1 MKYCL
6 ECLEKLVS
14 FDTVSGTPPERDR
27 PNTPLIDWMKAELA
41 RLGCRVVEQRVAEGK
56 LNLYA
61 QLGGDPDHFAGLL
74 LTGHSDTV
82 ACNAERWESA
92 PWTLSVRDGRV
103 YGLGSCDMKGFIASA
118 MALMQRRKA
127 AGRIPA
133 NGLALLVTC
142 DEETS
147 MQGAR
152 AAAPW
157 LKAAGAAPS
166 LVVVGEPTE
175 LTPIFGH
182 KGFMGERAVITGKA
196 AHSSD
201 PRQGVNALKTASVL
215 IESLNTLERAMQ
227 MKPDP
232 DFDQPGRSGVP
243 WPTLNL
249 GAIRGGDSVNRVC
262 AEVTLDFDVRPMPL
276 WDADAVNRQLAGIA
290 QSVTAQGGAAVRIEA
305 LYPDIPPF
313 SNSDAGVR
321 KAVEAI
327 AGRPG
332 EFVSYCTE
340 AGFMQELGPTVVMG
354 PGSIAQA
361 HGVDEFTELAQLE
374 QAATLLDALAEHF
387 AA

>member
-1 MKYCL
+1 MQYCL

-14 FDTVSGTPPERDR
+14 FDTTSGTPPEKDQ
-27 PNTPLIDWMKAELA
+27 PNAPLIDWMQAELTS
-41 RLGCRVVEQRVAEGK
+41 RGCRVAVQPVADGK
-56 LNLYA
+56 ANLFA
-61 QLGGDPDHFAGLL
+61 QLGGDPEHFTGLL

-82 ACNAERWESA
+82 DCNAERWTSE
-92 PWTLSVRDGRV
+92 PRTLSVREGRV
-103 YGLGSCDMKGFIASA
+103 YGLGSCDMKGFLATA
-118 MALMQRRKA
+118 MALMRDRA
-127 AGRIPA
+127 ESGRIPA
-133 NGLALLVTC
+133 KGLALLVTC

-157 LKAAGAAPS
+157 LKSRGAAPS

-182 KGFMGERAVITGKA
+182 KGFMGERAVITGKS

-201 PRQGVNALKTASVL
+201 PRQGLNALKTAAVL

-232 DFDQPGRSGVP
+232 DFDQPGRPGVP
-243 WPTLNL
+243 YPTLNL

-262 AEVTLDFDVRPMPL
+262 AEVELDFDVRPMPL
-276 WDADAVNRQLAGIA
+276 WDAEAVNRQLAAIA
-290 QSVTAQGGAAVRIEA
+290 QSVTAQGGAAVRIES

-313 SNSDAGVR
+313 RNGDVAVR
-321 KAVEAI
+321 AAVEAI

-361 HGVDEFTELAQLE
+361 HGVDEFTELAQFERAAALLE
-374 QAATLLDALAEHF
+374 ALADRF